1 MMKLKWPAL
10 ELELHVDGTSPS
22 WNTVMTQTADHADRV
37 DCHIGFGKLVIY
49 AMAKCHRDHKLADN
63 IHIKEFVYR
72 SQYVLVKLVLQ
83 R

>member
-22 WNTVMTQTADHADRV
+22 WNAVMTQTENWLYTPWLNAIETTNWLTTFILKSSCIAHNMSWLNLFYNDNPLLPRV
-37 DCHIGFGKLVIY
+37 NH
-49 AMAKCHRDHKLADN
+49 
-63 IHIKEFVYR
+63 
-72 SQYVLVKLVLQ
+72 VLP